1 MVFVERYEQ
10 ENAVL
15 KEQNMKLINS
25 TLELTQNNN
34 VLKEK
39 LQQLDDERKQLT
51 ERLHRA
57 SSTS

>member
-25 TLELTQNNN
+25 TLELTHNNN

>member
-10 ENAVL
+10 ENVAL

>member
-10 ENAVL
+10 ENAAL